1 MARLPLA
8 LRSCKPRP
16 ESPGMNQLS
25 HYIYAHVLFL
35 LPALVSGFGTVCLH
49 LAPHPTLAANVVYRS
64 FGPKEFF
71 LMFL

>member
-1 MARLPLA
+1 
-8 LRSCKPRP
+8 
-16 ESPGMNQLS
+16 
-25 HYIYAHVLFL
+25 
-35 LPALVSGFGTVCLH
+35 VSGFGTVCLH